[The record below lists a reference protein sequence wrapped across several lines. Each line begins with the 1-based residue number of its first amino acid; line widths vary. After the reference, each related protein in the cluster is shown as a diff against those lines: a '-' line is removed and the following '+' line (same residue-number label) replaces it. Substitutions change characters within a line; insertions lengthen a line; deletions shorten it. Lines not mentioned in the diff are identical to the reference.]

1 MQGVIKKLIKEK
13 QELDTKI
20 HNLKRVIENL
30 DYQLKPLTSEELQYI
45 GAMIEQ
51 LASMKEYTKF
61 LDKRIKIL
69 KHNHMAHFKE
79 DSDIV
84 EWNDIIL
91 HH

>member
-1 MQGVIKKLIKEK
+1 MQGVTKKLIKEK
-13 QELDTKI
+13 QELDTRI

-61 LDKRIKIL
+61 LDKRIKML
-69 KHNHMAHFKE
+69 KHNYMYFKE
-79 DSDIV
+79 EFNLV
-84 EWNDIIL
+84 E
-91 HH
+91 